1 MTNQPATVPVVTID
15 GPSGSGKGTVGLAVA
30 KALRWHFLDSGVLY
44 RVLALAALQKKCA
57 LEDEAHLAKIALTL
71 NIQFHQEVM
80 LDGMPVT
87 RAIRLPE
94 CTEAASKI
102 AVFPA
107 VRQALLAWQRKF
119 CQLPG
124 LIADGRDMGTV
135 VFPEAML
142 KIFLEA
148 SVKERADRRFR
159 QLKEMGTDVR
169 LDSLLAEIAARDAR
183 DRGRVVAPLIPAEDA
198 VVIDTTHLGT
208 EAVIECVMREI
219 NVRLRDF

>member
-1 MTNQPATVPVVTID
+1 MIPVVTID

-30 KALRWHFLDSGVLY
+30 KTLGWHFLDSGALY

-57 LEDEAHLAKIALTL
+57 LEDEVHLTKIALAL
-71 NIQFHQEVM
+71 NIQFHQEVI
-80 LDGMPVT
+80 LEGMPVT
-87 RAIRLPE
+87 SAIRSLE

-107 VRQALLAWQRKF
+107 VRQALLARQREF

-135 VFPEAML
+135 VFPKAML

-148 SVKERADRRFR
+148 SVEERANRRFR

-169 LDSLLAEIAARDAR
+169 LDSLLVEIAARDAR
-183 DRGRVVAPLIPAEDA
+183 DRGRVVAPLVPAEDA
-198 VVIDTTHLGT
+198 VVIDTTRLGT
-208 EAVIECVMREI
+208 EAVIECVMQKI
-219 NVRLRDF
+219 NVCLRDV